1 MVEVTRAR
9 RVVADLAA
17 KEEIREAVFEP
28 IDIYKHEPALLQRL
42 EELAGQK

>member
-1 MVEVTRAR
+1 
-9 RVVADLAA
+9 
-17 KEEIREAVFEP
+17 VFEP